1 MPTKDKNGVAR
12 NGRDGLTNGK
22 ATSPEMDKLLKKA
35 AQAPTAEA
43 ESLADDAD
51 EPLAHATTV
60 MITPTK
66 KDAGALNGLSGGAH
80 PGAGDMQRACQ
91 LVGARHVQALIMFF
105 SAAVA
110 FCTRTNMSVAIVAM
124 TKKSPDVDVTTF
136 DWDSSRTSLVLSSF
150 FWGYVVMNIPAG
162 QLAQRFGPKRF
173 LAMSIIVSSIFDL
186 LMPVCAIY
194 GDWPGACAAR
204 VCQGLAQ
211 GFLLTACYELL
222 SKWAP
227 PRERS
232 RMVSFFLAA
241 QPFGIVVGLSASG
254 ALAGSSAGW
263 PSIFYVTGALGMLVG
278 IWILFGVSE
287 CPAQHPSM
295 SEKERQYIEENF
307 GVAPSTDPKRATPWL
322 AICTSV
328 PMISLILAHCGHS
341 WAFWTILTKMPTY
354 LDKALG
360 FRIQDNG
367 LLSALPYVIKY
378 FVSFAFAWLADFL
391 NNGQYISLTL
401 NRKIG
406 NSVGLW
412 GPAVILV
419 ILGFVQNDSNTCVL
433 MLTLA
438 VALNGATYVGYN
450 INHLDLSPNYAST
463 LFGITNAMANIMS
476 FIAPL
481 VVGAVVNDESNVSQ
495 WQTAFLIAAGVSFIG
510 NLVFVIGGSAVRQ
523 PWDEPKKTNPAD
535 DIHLAENG
543 SRQTHT
549 GTPTTPEVHA

>member
-1 MPTKDKNGVAR
+1 MLCN
-12 NGRDGLTNGK
+12 
-22 ATSPEMDKLLKKA
+22 M
-35 AQAPTAEA
+35 
-43 ESLADDAD
+43 
-51 EPLAHATTV
+51 H
-60 MITPTK
+60 
-66 KDAGALNGLSGGAH
+66 
-80 PGAGDMQRACQ
+80 RACQ
-91 LVGARHVQALIMFF
+91 LVGARHVQAVIMFF

-124 TKKSPDVDVTTF
+124 TKKTPGIDVTTF
-136 DWDSSRTSLVLSSF
+136 DWDPSRTSLVLSSF

-162 QLAQRFGPKRF
+162 QLSQRFGPKRF
-173 LAMSIIVSSIFDL
+173 LAMSVLVSSLFDL
-186 LMPVCAIY
+186 LMPMCAMY
-194 GDWPGACAAR
+194 GDWPGVCAAR

-254 ALAGSSAGW
+254 ALAGSPAGW
-263 PSIFYVTGALGMLVG
+263 PSIFYVTGALGMVVG

-307 GVAPSTDPKRATPWL
+307 GVAPSSERKRVTPWL
-322 AICTSV
+322 SIVTSI
-328 PMISLILAHCGHS
+328 PMISLVLAHCGHS

-360 FRIQDNG
+360 YRIQDNG

-391 NNGQYISLTL
+391 NNGHYISLTL

-412 GPAVILV
+412 GPAIILV
-419 ILGFVQNDSNTCVL
+419 VLGFFQNDSNTCVL

-481 VVGAVVNDESNVSQ
+481 VVGAVVSDETNVSQ

-523 PWDEPKKTNPAD
+523 AWDEPKKSNPAG

-543 SRQTHT
+543 SKQTQT
-549 GTPTTPEVHA
+549 GTPTTVEAHA

>member
-1 MPTKDKNGVAR
+1 MAADKKARKNGAVR
-12 NGRDGLTNGK
+12 NGGANGGTRRPDAAELDRLLRKADG
-22 ATSPEMDKLLKKA
+22 A
-35 AQAPTAEA
+35 AAGAGPR
-43 ESLADDAD
+43 ADD
-51 EPLAHATTV
+51 ERPLTDVTTV

-66 KDAGALNGLSGGAH
+66 DGGALNGGAH
-80 PGAGDMQRACQ
+80 TRAGGMHSACQ

-124 TKKSPDVDVTTF
+124 TTAMPGQTYF
-136 DWDSSRTSLVLSSF
+136 DWKSNTTSLVLSSF

-162 QLAQRFGPKRF
+162 QLSQRYGPKRF
-173 LAMSIIVSSIFDL
+173 LAMSVLVSSLFDL
-186 LMPVCAIY
+186 LMPVCATY
-194 GDWPGACAAR
+194 GGWAGACAAR
-204 VCQGLAQ
+204 VVQGLAQ

-241 QPFGIVVGLSASG
+241 QPFGIVVGLSAAG
-254 ALAGSSAGW
+254 ALAGSAGGW
-263 PSIFYVTGALGMLVG
+263 PSVFYVTGSLGMMVG
-278 IWILFGVSE
+278 IWILVGVAE
-287 CPAQHPSM
+287 CPAQHRSM

-307 GVAPSTDPKRATPWL
+307 EVAPSTDPNRKTPWL
-322 AICTSV
+322 SIFTSI

-354 LDKALG
+354 LNKALDYP
-360 FRIQDNG
+360 IQENG
-367 LLSALPYVIKY
+367 LLSALPYVVKY
-378 FVSFAFAWLADFL
+378 FVSFAFAWLSDYL
-391 NNGQYISLTL
+391 NNNQYISLSL
-401 NRKIG
+401 NRKIA

-412 GPAVILV
+412 GPAIVLVVLGFFQNDGKTCVIL
-419 ILGFVQNDSNTCVL
+419 
-433 MLTLA
+433 LTLA

-463 LFGITNAMANIMS
+463 LFGITNATANIMS

-481 VVGAVVNDESNVSQ
+481 VVGAVVTDERDAKQ

-510 NLVFVIGGSAVRQ
+510 NLAFVIGGSAERQ
-523 PWDEPKKTNPAD
+523 PWDEPKTDTTAGS
-535 DIHLAENG
+535 IHLAENG
-543 SRQTHT
+543 TQLNHVVLPKETTISEVQT
-549 GTPTTPEVHA
+549 